1 MNHTAFAFFAFF
13 AFFALPTVASDAPRD
28 PFASYTSSSVE
39 GVVGGEQRCA
49 ESPVACIDLD
59 ALTVKAIATGVATP
73 RALVETRDRR
83 AATLRVGDL
92 VGKGRITSISQRG
105 VVVERVYFNAT
116 GGTVRTNVLL
126 QIGGSSVNRP

>member
-59 ALTVKAIATGVATP
+59 ALTVTTP